1 MEEKAPLV
9 KRGGWQEATPA
20 IEDEVAKTGRTYCC
34 LCVPVNVGLKLIG
47 VAFILQGVRG
57 FLYVYNGVHSATGK
71 HKAEFDRIVA
81 AMGGIDFLWLQAF
94 TDNTIALAFMVWFCD
109 DSYWNRC
116 MLCWTFG
123 FIGAV
128 SLFGLI
134 SGLCRG
140 LPDEAAEG
148 GIEAENTRDRLVQRT

>member
-71 HKAEFDRIVA
+71 QKAEFDRIVA
-81 AMGGIDFLWLQAF
+81 AMGGIEFLWLQGSLITLSRSHLWYGFAMIRTG
-94 TDNTIALAFMVWFCD
+94 TDVCFAGR
-109 DSYWNRC
+109 S
-116 MLCWTFG
+116 
-123 FIGAV
+123 V
-128 SLFGLI
+128 SLAL
-134 SGLCRG
+134 LAC
-140 LPDEAAEG
+140 LD
-148 GIEAENTRDRLVQRT
+148 